1 MTGNMKKLSLMMMR
15 QWVMTLKSVRSK
27 LLKDLHLQKSN
38 RYLDAYSSRTILDHE
53 HGDIS
58 GLMRVIILIV
68 VEL

>member
-1 MTGNMKKLSLMMMR
+1 
-15 QWVMTLKSVRSK
+15 MTLKSVRSK